1 MVKSVD
7 FAVRDNA
14 GGVVYGSVAGDGG
27 GAFVQMG
34 ASEDISLNLRRASI
48 LKYTRDGGD
57 LLVDLADGRVI
68 TLAGFFAPGEGQE
81 NQLMISADGELAQ
94 VSLEDMGDGV
104 MFASYGEPEVSGDK
118 WSPNDRLAFLDGDE
132 LLAPVVEDETT
143 GMAAFAP
150 ALLGG
155 LGGAGAAGVA
165 AAGVAGAAVIGGG
178 GGGGGNGGSS
188 GPIIPTVN
196 DPNDDST
203 LTTNTE
209 NPEAVVS
216 GTGEPGSTVDVTIG
230 DQTEQTEIDE
240 DGNWEVEFKDDTLP
254 DDGDYSSEVIV
265 TAPDG
270 TEYDLDGP
278 DFLIDMTP
286 PAVEITEGAQ
296 STGDVENLEEYADG
310 ISITGQGEAGASISV
325 EVDGQTQETIVGED
339 GSWTVTFPQDQL
351 PGGTYT
357 TEMTVVATDIHGN
370 TTTITDNL
378 VVDTAITLTQTMT
391 PGGADGVVNA
401 AELAAGVSI
410 GGAVDAGSTVVV
422 TLADGTTVPGT
433 VSNGNWSATIPA
445 SHLTGEGTA
454 SYTVS
459 ATDPNGNT
467 TNLPGTVTYDTEL
480 NDLTFSTNTP
490 NSQIADNVVNGTE
503 GTSGVAVT
511 GTVEPGAQSVTL
523 TLANGTNIPTTI
535 AADGSWS
542 ASIPANYV
550 TGEGTLNYTVNAVD
564 GAGNTLSTPMSGSV
578 QYDTLVNQF
587 TLNGATGGSD
597 GVVNASEANSVTVS
611 GTVEAG
617 SSVVLTLADGSTVN
631 AQVTGTSWSATFPS
645 AQFDGEGVLNYT
657 AVATDAYGNSSNALA
672 GTVTYDTELN
682 DLTVST
688 ATPNSQIADGV
699 VNASEGAGGVM
710 MTGTVEA
717 GAQSVTLTLA
727 DGSTVQGA
735 INGTSWSAT
744 IPASMI
750 ASSEGTLNY
759 TLNAVDGHGNTLSTP
774 ISGAIAY
781 DTVVTNFSETGQ
793 VAGDDVVNAT
803 EAAAGYTIS
812 GTVEAG
818 SQVVVHMNGQDYPA
832 SVQGGD
838 WSVTLGASDLGATS
852 GTMTYTVSATDMHGN
867 TAILNDGDGNDL
879 SFTFDLEAPD
889 APGIIGFTRD
899 EGSLLGLRTEH
910 AENELAFSAVNS
922 QGTVSE
928 VTLDG
933 DPAVRTNYTSYD
945 FDSPVPNG
953 SYLVV
958 SDTDAAG
965 NESSTLLVVD
975 NSSAVTVDLSRGG
988 LSDFDFSSIDL
999 TFAPDA
1005 NLTITDSQIQA
1016 LTGPDHTITIEGD
1029 ANDHVTAIGAQDTGT
1044 DVTVDGQTHSVYS
1057 LGDSTLIVDDE
1068 ISNLTI

>member
-7 FAVRDNA
+7 FAVRDSA
-14 GGVVYGSVAGDGG
+14 GGVVYGSVAGEGG

-34 ASEDISLNLRRASI
+34 AGEDISLNLRRASI

-57 LLVDLADGRVI
+57 LLIDLADGRVI
-68 TLAGFFAPGEGQE
+68 TLSGFFAPGEGQE
-81 NQLMISADGELAQ
+81 NHLMISADGELAQ

-155 LGGAGAAGVA
+155 FGGVGAAGAA
-165 AAGVAGAAVIGGG
+165 AAGLAGAAVIGGG
-178 GGGGGNGGSS
+178 GGGSNGSGS

-196 DPNDDST
+196 DPNSDST

-230 DQTEQTEIDE
+230 DQTEQTEIDD
-240 DGNWEVEFKDDTLP
+240 DGNWEVIFKDDTLP
-254 DDGDYSSEVIV
+254 ADGDYSSEVVV

-270 TEYDLDGP
+270 TEYPLDGP

-286 PAVEITEGAQ
+286 PAVEITEGAE

-325 EVDGQTQETIVGED
+325 EVQGQTQQTTVGED
-339 GSWTVTFPQDQL
+339 SSWSVTFPQDQL

-378 VVDTAITLTQTMT
+378 MVDTEVTLTQTMT

-401 AELAAGVSI
+401 TELTAGVSI

-433 VSNGNWSATIPA
+433 VTNGSWSATIP
-445 SHLTGEGTA
+445 SSYLTGEGTA

-459 ATDPNGNT
+459 ATDPNGNFT
-467 TNLPGTVTYDTEL
+467 SLPGTVTYDIEL
-480 NDLTFSTNTP
+480 NNLTFSTNTP
-490 NSQIADNVVNGTE
+490 NSQIADNVVNGAE

-523 TLANGTNIPTTI
+523 TLANGTNVPTTI
-535 AADGSWS
+535 AANGSWS
-542 ASIPANYV
+542 ANIPASFV
-550 TGEGTLNYTVNAVD
+550 TGEGTLNYTVNAID

-578 QYDTLVNQF
+578 KYDTLVNQF
-587 TLNGATGGSD
+587 TLNGATGGAD
-597 GVVNASEANSVTVS
+597 GVVNASEANSVTVG

-617 SSVVLTLADGSTVN
+617 STVVLTLADGSTVN
-631 AQVTGTSWSATFPS
+631 AQVTGTSWTASLPS
-645 AQFDGEGVLNYT
+645 AQMSGEGVLNYS
-657 AVATDAYGNSSNALA
+657 AMATDAYGNSSNALA

-682 DLTVST
+682 NLSVTT

-699 VNASEGAGGVM
+699 VNASEGASGIL

-727 DGSTVQGA
+727 NGTTVQGA
-735 INGTSWSAT
+735 ISGSSWSAT

-759 TLNAVDGHGNTLSTP
+759 TLNAVDAHGNTLSTP
-774 ISGAIAY
+774 ISGAINY

-818 SQVVVHMNGQDYPA
+818 SDVVVHMNGHDYTA
-832 SVQGGD
+832 SVQGNN
-838 WSVTLGASDLGATS
+838 WSVTLGADDLGATS
-852 GTMTYTVSATDMHGN
+852 GTMTYTVSATDTHGN

-889 APGIIGFTRD
+889 APNIINFTSD
-899 EGSLLGLRTEH
+899 GDDLLGLQTNH
-910 AENELAFSAVNS
+910 AESALSFSAVDA
-922 QGTVSE
+922 QGLVSE
-928 VTLDG
+928 VGLQGGPIEIG
-933 DPAVRTNYTSYD
+933 DQTAYFFSP
-945 FDSPVPNG
+945 PVPNG

-958 SDTDAAG
+958 SDTDVAG
-965 NESSTLLVVD
+965 NEASTLLVVD
-975 NSSAVTVDLSRGG
+975 NQTAVNIDLSRGG
-988 LSDFDFSSIDL
+988 LSGFDFSSIDL

-1005 NLTITDSQIQA
+1005 TLTITDSQIQS
-1016 LTGPDHTITIEGD
+1016 LTGPDHTITIQGD

-1044 DVTVDGQTHSVYS
+1044 DVTVDGHTHSVYS